1 MIDWNKLFSNANV
14 DKQVNILNDTL
25 FNIYSNFVR
34 RKVVTIN
41 DWDPPWIN
49 EEIKCKIKSKKKT
62 FQQYLKNGRKITDF
76 EIADKEAA
84 ELSEM
89 IQNWK
94 ESYFYDFQWNWMTYK
109 PAPKHN
115 GL

>member
-41 DWDPPWIN
+41 N
-49 EEIKCKIKSKKKT
+49 
-62 FQQYLKNGRKITDF
+62 
-76 EIADKEAA
+76 
-84 ELSEM
+84 
-89 IQNWK
+89 
-94 ESYFYDFQWNWMTYK
+94 
-109 PAPKHN
+109 
-115 GL
+115 

>member
-41 DWDPPWIN
+41 D
-49 EEIKCKIKSKKKT
+49 
-62 FQQYLKNGRKITDF
+62 
-76 EIADKEAA
+76 
-84 ELSEM
+84 
-89 IQNWK
+89 
-94 ESYFYDFQWNWMTYK
+94 
-109 PAPKHN
+109 
-115 GL
+115 